1 MTATVDISFN
11 SATENINICGTTDR
25 CRLAKAT
32 AIGITRHVTTR
43 QDVDVGVVLLFLVI
57 EVARIAGL
65 DVCSQFGERK
75 MLCC

>member
-1 MTATVDISFN
+1 MTATVDVPIN
-11 SATENINICGTTDR
+11 IAAEEINICSATDS
-25 CRLAKAT
+25 CRFTKAT
-32 AIGITRHVTTR
+32 TIGITRHDATC
-43 QDVDVGVVLLFLVI
+43 QDVDVGVVLLFFVI